1 MAAKQFPSK
10 DPRENVILTFDFS
23 PSLATG
29 VTLSSIYAY
38 SVLVIFG
45 TDSAPTTIWNGSPAI
60 DGTGTKVLVPVT
72 LGNHLADYLIS
83 VTTQTS
89 DPLTRLTLSGI
100 LPVRSR

>member
-1 MAAKQFPSK
+1 MQAKRFDSK

-23 PSLATG
+23 PSLSTG

-45 TDSAPTTIWNGSPAI
+45 TDATPTTIWNGTPAI
-60 DGTGTKVLVPVT
+60 DGTGTKVQIPVT

-83 VTTQTS
+83 VTAQTTNAQ
-89 DPLTRLTLSGI
+89 TRLTLSGI